1 MGICCGSDGGG
12 KTAGLNLTSDNQ
24 IEVKLVNLKYI
35 NDPTKKFKYLFPFY
49 RMSIQTLDYKL
60 DKMYKLSAKTKDTD
74 LVHLK
79 EMEKIFCTTPA
90 WK

>member
-1 MGICCGSDGGG
+1 MGICCGSDGGN
-12 KTAGLNLTSDNQ
+12 AAALNLTHDNP
-24 IEVKLVNLKYI
+24 IEVKVSNLKYI

-60 DKMYKLSAKTKDTD
+60 EKMYKLSAKTKDTD
-74 LVHLK
+74 LVHLNEVK
-79 EMEKIFCTTPA
+79 KIFCTTPA